1 MKVTTNRRKPCDSA
15 HELTVTISQPQNIK
29 PLTISL
35 PYPFLVDHIHTT
47 LHRKDRTIILVLK
60 KGLLEPWS
68 CEFQSNYISKWIQH
82 KLKPW
87 KGIDINSPN
96 SLGIHLGTQFDLFKL
111 PQEELFPLNQV
122 RNIIKSLFIYSA
134 VNGLH
139 TFRIRQ
145 KGSSPLTDH
154 DWYVRAHPPVRTSP
168 TGSPVLMLS
177 AVDHRLAQNMENEG
191 KLDGQKAA
199 DDFFRIMMEA
209 GNGFV
214 NITMDT
220 QKEAELFRFIL
231 RLNSTKVLPSAWQS
245 KNILLGED
253 SPWIATF
260 VSPLYVDSIS
270 PAFPSV
276 AGEVVKTPTRNRPIE
291 RSIGVKDKVCCAV
304 CKKIPQN
311 LKRCSRCR
319 SVSYC
324 SAECQR
330 ADWALHKSVCTP
342 LK

>member
-1 MKVTTNRRKPCDSA
+1 MP
-15 HELTVTISQPQNIK
+15 H
-29 PLTISL
+29 
-35 PYPFLVDHIHTT
+35 PFLVDQIHAT
-47 LHRKDRTIILVLK
+47 LHRKDRTIVLVLK
-60 KGLLEPWS
+60 KGLLEPWPY
-68 CEFQSNYISKWIQH
+68 EFQSNNSSKWVQH
-82 KLKPW
+82 HLKPW
-87 KGIDINSPN
+87 EEKDKDGKN
-96 SLGIHLGTQFDLFKL
+96 SLNNLALHLNTQFDLSQLSSPDFL
-111 PQEELFPLNQV
+111 LGTCDPLTEV
-122 RNIIKSLFIYSA
+122 RNIIKSLFVNSA
-134 VNGLH
+134 LNGRH
-139 TFRIRQ
+139 TFRIQQ

-199 DDFFRIMMEA
+199 EDFFRIMMEA

-304 CKKIPQN
+304 CNKIPQN

-324 SAECQR
+324 SVECQR
-330 ADWALHKSVCTP
+330 ADWTRHKSLCTP